1 MLKIVIDANLW
12 VSFLIGKRLKNLD
25 ELCFDEKVVVIS
37 SPKIIEEF
45 IDVSSR
51 ESLRKYVN
59 HEKIPEV
66 LKILETRC
74 ANDPIEYSVNSSLRD
89 PDDLYL
95 LALSAEV
102 GANFLLT
109 GDKDLLTLGRYE
121 QTEIIT
127 FSNFMSLHYGQQESQ
142 P

>member
-25 ELCFDEKVVVIS
+25 KLRKEEKIAVFS
-37 SPKIIEEF
+37 SPKIVEEF

-51 ESLRKYVN
+51 KNLRKYVN
-59 HEKIPEV
+59 REKIPEV
-66 LKILETRC
+66 LKLIETRC
-74 ANDPIEYSVNSSLRD
+74 VNDPIEYAVNSNLRD

-109 GDKDLLTLGRYE
+109 SDKDLLSLGRYE
-121 QTEIIT
+121 QTEIISYT
-127 FSNFMSLHYGQQESQ
+127 DFMSLHYGQQET
-142 P
+142 